1 MVCLRLPSQ
10 VRILKK
16 VVGISLILIAGIIIL
31 AVTTVRSD
39 SASATTPIRYAAIG
53 DSYSIGEGASPAQAW
68 PALLA
73 EHLTQA
79 GIPVKLVANPSRTGW
94 TTQQAIDN
102 ELPVWQAARPQ
113 LASVQ
118 IGVNDWVQGVDAK
131 TFQHRLH
138 LLLDA
143 VQQVV
148 PDTNRVFLVT
158 LPDFSVT
165 PTGVLYVGGRDAV
178 KGLTEFNDIVK
189 QEAAVRGLQV
199 VDLFVLSQ
207 GMKNNPELTAPD
219 GLHPSAKE
227 YALWEGMIFPVVKT
241 LLSITDGHR

>member
-1 MVCLRLPSQ
+1 LLNPLSMFTIGGQS
-10 VRILKK
+10 LKK
-16 VVGISLILIAGIIIL
+16 VVFVYLILIAGIIIL
-31 AVTTVRSD
+31 AVTMLSCTAT
-39 SASATTPIRYAAIG
+39 ASLRYAAIG
-53 DSYSIGEGASPAQAW
+53 DSYSIGEGASPEQAW

-73 EHLTQA
+73 NHLTQA

-94 TTQQAIDN
+94 TTQQAIDD

-138 LLLDA
+138 VLLDA
-143 VQQVV
+143 VQQVI

-158 LPDFSVT
+158 IPDFSVT
-165 PTGVLYVGGRDAV
+165 PTGQLYVGGRDAV
-178 KGLTEFNDIVK
+178 KGLTEFNDIIK
-189 QEAAVRGLQV
+189 QEAAARRLPV
-199 VDLFVLSQ
+199 VDLFALSQ
-207 GMKNNPELTAPD
+207 GMKNHPDLTAAD

-227 YALWEGMIFPVVKT
+227 YALWEEMIFPVVKT
-241 LLSITDGHR
+241 LLSNTDGHR